1 MFLETT
7 GNMLHFEPQKN
18 KQKKS
23 ICIQCYSARAGHSTF
38 PVFHDTDYSM
48 VVGVLDEHPVTAH
61 TVRWVVSES
70 LLHRHAGV
78 LSAIR
83 TEQQPAQV
91 KRQCRRIYESL
102 ASLQCLGC
110 LSWEYLRC
118 FFFCFWTLT
127 LPFFPPFLPFH
138 VRDSLLSLSF
148 CQLSWNPCLQ
158 GTLSKAVIHHRDK
171 YMGEDSLQKPAL
183 LCVLCYL
190 HSTLSTKVLLA

>member
-1 MFLETT
+1 MIQWLFLYITIRIRIVDQWKKEKSSDTWLGMNYFININLETNETNIEMLDERIWFNLNVIRINMFLETT

-38 PVFHDTDYSM
+38 PVFHDTDDSV

-102 ASLQCLGC
+102 ASLQCLRC
-110 LSWEYLRC
+110 LSWECLRR
-118 FFFCFWTLT
+118 FFSVSE
-127 LPFFPPFLPFH
+127 H
-138 VRDSLLSLSF
+138 
-148 CQLSWNPCLQ
+148 
-158 GTLSKAVIHHRDK
+158 
-171 YMGEDSLQKPAL
+171 
-183 LCVLCYL
+183 
-190 HSTLSTKVLLA
+190 